1 MGKGDVEVGQVGD
14 EDEVVEDQGTKV
26 GERHFFP
33 FFFSFYLFSVF
44 FRGRIGGCQE
54 KREDNAA

>member
-1 MGKGDVEVGQVGD
+1 VGKGDVKVGQVGD

-33 FFFSFYLFSVF
+33 LFFLFIFQLF

-54 KREDNAA
+54 NREDNAA